1 MKAETAG
8 QRSARKLRPLPPG
21 WRWVRLGEICQV
33 NPSRSPNF
41 QRPADAPTT
50 FVPMEAVDEEQGAIT
65 RPQTKPYH
73 EVMKGYTYF
82 EEGDI
87 IWAKITPCM
96 ENGKSAV
103 ARGLRDSF
111 AFGSTE
117 FHVIR
122 PTSIVI
128 PEFIWHFVRQPSF
141 RLEATRHFVGAV
153 GQQRVPEVFLKNA
166 LLPLPPL
173 TEQRAIVA
181 RLEAQMAQVQRLRAA
196 AQRQLEA
203 ARAIQGAI
211 LRQVFRYKEGESL
224 PPGWRWVR
232 LGNCLTDVQPGIACG
247 DKSLTEGVPHL
258 RMNNISSDGR
268 IDLSLLWR
276 IPVSKSDLDKYR
288 LRSGDVLFNNTNS
301 VELVGKTA
309 LFTIE
314 DGDYVFS
321 NHLTRLRTQV
331 DVLRPGWLAFYLRLL
346 WQNHYFERVA
356 DRWIGQSAV
365 RDDIL
370 RSLLFPLPPTDQQ
383 DVLLIRLEAQV
394 AQAQRLRAAAERQLE
409 AIHALPGAL
418 LNEVFGGFEPP
429 AGSEPA
435 GGYGR

>member
-1 MKAETAG
+1 
-8 QRSARKLRPLPPG
+8 
-21 WRWVRLGEICQV
+21 
-33 NPSRSPNF
+33 
-41 QRPADAPTT
+41 
-50 FVPMEAVDEEQGAIT
+50 MEAVDEEQGAIT

-173 TEQRAIVA
+173 TEQRAIIA

-196 AQRQLEA
+196 AERQLEA
-203 ARAIQGAI
+203 ARAMQGAI

-232 LGNCLTDVQPGIACG
+232 LGEICKLIRGVDFQAG
-247 DKSLTEGVPHL
+247 DYCRTERGGFVPIL
-258 RMNNISSDGR
+258 RAGNIGD
-268 IDLSLLWR
+268 DLDLR
-276 IPVSKSDLDKYR
+276 SDLIWVPASKVSEEQL
-288 LRSGDVLFNNTNS
+288 LRRGDIVMCMSSGS
-301 VELVGKTA
+301 PQLVGKSAMLRGTFFGSVGA
-309 LFTIE
+309 FCAIIRVE
-314 DGDYVFS
+314 DTVVADYVS
-321 NHLTRLRTQV
+321 Y
-331 DVLRPGWLAFYLRLL
+331 W
-346 WQNHYFERVA
+346 
-356 DRWIGQSAV
+356 
-365 RDDIL
+365 L
-370 RSLLFPLPPTDQQ
+370 RSSLFLMWRDSQVKGANIQNLQASRLASVLLPLPTITEQRAI
-383 DVLLIRLEAQV
+383 VARLEAQM
-394 AQAQRLRAAAERQLE
+394 AQVQRLRAAAERQLE
-409 AIHALPGAL
+409 ATNALPGAL
-418 LNEVFGGFEPP
+418 LNEIFGGFEPP
-429 AGSEPA
+429 AEME
-435 GGYGR
+435 